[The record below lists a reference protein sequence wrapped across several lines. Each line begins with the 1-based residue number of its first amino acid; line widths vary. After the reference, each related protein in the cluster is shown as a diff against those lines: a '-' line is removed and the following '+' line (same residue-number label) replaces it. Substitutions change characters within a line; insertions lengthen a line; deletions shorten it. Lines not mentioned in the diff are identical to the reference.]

1 MLLEHYT
8 NGNYDIELDLH
19 FLYDLTLVFGDSAT
33 GKTLFYNLMRAESVN
48 NKQIVCLDLAS
59 PSEVLRPL
67 LKETSDK
74 LIVIDNADVLLDN
87 NARHYITS
95 NRRNQ
100 YIILGRNP
108 YGLGVGRKNYA
119 EFVIA
124 DDKVTVEYKFI

>member
-1 MLLEHYT
+1 
-8 NGNYDIELDLH
+8 
-19 FLYDLTLVFGDSAT
+19 
-33 GKTLFYNLMRAESVN
+33 MRAESVN

-108 YGLGVGRKNYA
+108 YGLGVGRKTMQNLL
-119 EFVIA
+119 
-124 DDKVTVEYKFI
+124 